1 MRCWILVIL
10 RLLIITG
17 LLLLLLII
25 ENTCR
30 ANAKSSQ
37 LDRSQRGVGVGDGR
51 EDRNVKKLQEWLI
64 SLAMDDHLVVPH
76 NQ

>member
-10 RLLIITG
+10 CLLIITG
-17 LLLLLLII
+17 LLLLLII
-25 ENTCR
+25 ENTSR

-37 LDRSQRGVGVGDGR
+37 LGRSQRGIGVGDGR